1 MGSVSCAM
9 VSSVD
14 AVAIDQVLA
23 AVAAIAEPGDERNVQ
38 QRRADALVDVL
49 LGRMS
54 NGCTTPWDTNSDD
67 DDEVYDDA
75 ASDDADDQVGG
86 SESEIPAGAEEVDAE
101 ETGTDESAATDA
113 DTETWTPTPTVSTA
127 WTSMTGNCRHRR
139 SARTRREALSD
150 SAPTYVGAG
159 AEIAGAGS
167 GGVSHVTACPGPGGA
182 AAAGGA
188 EVVPGAVGTGG
199 MQLRPVQVT
208 SGSSCPRR
216 RCSGSAT
223 PRGSSRIVP
232 RWRRPT
238 RSGIWLPGPAR
249 CSTGWSRTSAATCW
263 PSPNWAGSPPGSWVR
278 RSGIGTACARTRCAM
293 CPRRAAIW
301 IMSSRFPKDQPPQA
315 ISTANVDQIIERNSR
330 RASHQQNRP
339 ALR

>member
-1 MGSVSCAM
+1 MPKRPVPTN
-9 VSSVD
+9 
-14 AVAIDQVLA
+14 L
-23 AVAAIAEPGDERNVQ
+23 P
-38 QRRADALVDVL
+38 QR
-49 LGRMS
+49 
-54 NGCTTPWDTNSDD
+54 TPT
-67 DDEVYDDA
+67 
-75 ASDDADDQVGG
+75 
-86 SESEIPAGAEEVDAE
+86 PR
-101 ETGTDESAATDA
+101 
-113 DTETWTPTPTVSTA
+113 TWTPTPTVSTA

-263 PSPNWAGSPPGSWVR
+263 TSPNWAGSPPGSWVR
-278 RSGIGTACARTRCAM
+278 RSGTGTACARTRCAM

-315 ISTANVDQIIERNSR
+315 ISTANADQITERKLTAGITPAEPASTRVNGEHRRGTRIEPTT
-330 RASHQQNRP
+330 NRCP
-339 ALR
+339 WNLGLSNHRCPSTTLPDAAER